1 MKIGPLDS
9 KPPVAPAAKDR
20 PAERNAPADAKTT
33 GGERSTT
40 VDLSAAVTALAG
52 LPMDE
57 AFDTSKVDR
66 IAQAIRDGK
75 FEVNAEVIADRLI
88 ANAQELL
95 GRNGA

>member
-1 MKIGPLDS
+1 MKIGQLDS
-9 KPPVAPAAKDR
+9 KPAVAPAANDRAAER
-20 PAERNAPADAKTT
+20 PASAGKTPAAGDSSAK
-33 GGERSTT
+33 

-57 AFDTSKVDR
+57 SFDISKVDR

-75 FEVNAEVIADRLI
+75 FEVNAEVIADKLI

-95 GRNGA
+95 GKDGA